1 MASTQRRQTYLTAE
15 LNSVLDEV
23 NDVED
28 DRDKWKRRLRV
39 ESTLVESLQSQR
51 DRALRELRERFGEYA
66 VERAAFAGAACRE
79 EGESKGWR
87 SGGSSDDDRS
97 VSVSMIAKALAPA
110 YGADGLLL
118 TDKAA
123 VEAAQER
130 EVGSMGEQPS
140 ERVGYEGFCA
150 IAQRLRRGHVV

>member
-1 MASTQRRQTYLTAE
+1 M
-15 LNSVLDEV
+15 LDEV

-51 DRALRELRERFGEYA
+51 DRALGELRERFGEYA

-79 EGESKGWR
+79 EGESKRWGNDGR

-110 YGADGLLL
+110 YGADDLLM
-118 TDKAA
+118 TYAA
-123 VEAAQER
+123 VVEAAQER
-130 EVGSMGEQPS
+130 EVGSMSEQQS
-140 ERVGYEGFCA
+140 GRVGFEGFCT
-150 IAQRLRRGHVV
+150 IAQRLRRGHAV